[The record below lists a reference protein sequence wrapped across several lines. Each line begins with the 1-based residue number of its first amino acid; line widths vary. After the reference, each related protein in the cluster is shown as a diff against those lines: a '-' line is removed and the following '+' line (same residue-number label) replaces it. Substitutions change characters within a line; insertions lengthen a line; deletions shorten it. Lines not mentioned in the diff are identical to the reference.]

1 MRPPG
6 TRGAI
11 VAPGTGIALSPPYA
25 PPPMIATAHTFAR
38 TPLAPAPQL
47 RRQGFDLEAPPHL
60 LDAPLLLVDD
70 DPAVLATLRLLVK
83 RAGYRGGVAAGSGAV
98 ALDAAALSPPDIVLL
113 DLWMPGLDGF
123 EVMRRLRDAE
133 ATRDVPILV
142 LSGDERSEVKRDA
155 LSAGATDFLSKPFD
169 PVEAL
174 LRIRNLLEM
183 RFLHR
188 MSLRESL
195 TRYEELVE
203 SASDAIYEAD
213 VRGRVTYLNP
223 AAARMLGDEGA
234 ELEGMEIADLVP
246 EEHREAA
253 RRELDRQLRE
263 GIPATVLTLP
273 VRAADGTERWLEHNL
288 RLATRAGEVTGLRA
302 IARDVTERQKLE
314 AIKDQLIANV
324 SHELRTPLTAISAS
338 LGLLRSGRLDA
349 YPERT
354 AAMVDLAS
362 RNAERLIRLVND
374 SLDVE
379 RMARAA
385 LSLERVSYPLRALL
399 SEAVDTVRSLA
410 ERAGIFVVVTAPD
423 LEWSLDPGHL
433 HRVLVNL
440 LGNALKFSEPD
451 GTVWI
456 SAEMRGGEL
465 EISVRDRGRGIP
477 AEKLEAI
484 FGRFEQVQTSDAREK
499 GGSGLG
505 LAICRGLVELH
516 GGRIWAE
523 SAPGS
528 GSTFR
533 VVLP

>member
-1 MRPPG
+1 
-6 TRGAI
+6 
-11 VAPGTGIALSPPYA
+11 
-25 PPPMIATAHTFAR
+25 MIATAHTFAR
-38 TPLAPAPQL
+38 TRPAPAAEL
-47 RRQGFDLEAPPHL
+47 RRRQSDPEAPPHL

-83 RAGYRGGVAAGSGAV
+83 GAGYRGGVAAGSGAV

-123 EVMRRLRDAE
+123 EVMRRLRAAE

-203 SASDAIYEAD
+203 SASDAIYESDA
-213 VRGRVTYLNP
+213 RGRVTYLNP
-223 AAARMLGDEGA
+223 AAARMLRDEDR
-234 ELEGMEIADLVP
+234 EPVGMEIADLVP
-246 EEHREAA
+246 EEHRDGA

-263 GIPATVLTLP
+263 RIPASVLTLP
-273 VRAADGTERWLEHNL
+273 VRSADGTERWLEHNV
-288 RLATRAGEVTGLRA
+288 RLATRGGEVTGLRA

-314 AIKDQLIANV
+314 AVKDQLIANV

-374 SLDVE
+374 TLDLD
-379 RMARAA
+379 RLAGAA
-385 LSLERVSYPLRALL
+385 VSIQRVPYPLPALL
-399 SEAVDTVRSLA
+399 AEAVDAVRSLA
-410 ERAGIFVVVTAPD
+410 EQAGILVVVSAPES
-423 LEWSLDPGHL
+423 EWRLDPGHL

-456 SAEMRGGEL
+456 TAQSRGAEM
-465 EISVRDRGRGIP
+465 EISVRDLGRGIP
-477 AEKLEAI
+477 ADRLETI

-523 SAPGS
+523 SVPGA

-533 VVLP
+533 VLLP